1 MRPRQ
6 WTKNGIVFLA
16 LVFSV
21 GQEYHLSDP
30 STWVPKVLEAL
41 VAFACFAMVSS
52 AEYLVNDIRDVEAD
66 RAHPKKRYRPDRRR
80 ACCRCGPRGCAAVV
94 LARRRQRR
102 RVRAQLAHGARHP
115 RVHAC

>member
-30 STWVPKVLEAL
+30 STWVPRLLESI
-41 VAFACFAMVSS
+41 VAFTCFALVSS
-52 AEYLVNDIRDVEAD
+52 ADYLVNDIRDIERTARTRGSEA
-66 RAHPKKRYRPDRRR
+66 RRS
-80 ACCRCGPRGCAAVV
+80 PPGCSPVRTAWIAAVV
-94 LARRRQRR
+94 LA
-102 RVRAQLAHGARHP
+102 VVGNAGAFALDWQMASSSWRT
-115 RVHAC
+115 RC